1 MQAIFHSAQAENRFW
16 NLCCIQ
22 ISSPGLASCLAFQ
35 KLKLGNGS
43 QGGTLKTRNG
53 GKINT
58 SLGGSGLHGVCPLS
72 FHPWIMV
79 SYFSQIKITET
90 CVWAKVIN
98 KTGCF
103 SPALPPH
110 PHTLFF
116 FFFQYLLKC
125 CFWWKTPK
133 SGRGQTS
140 IAREE
145 PGAAP
150 SDDGGIWIHSP
161 WNSSPALHWEGAQP
175 NSNAFPEG
183 RGKPSGFSKCPS
195 DPLGRTQNAY

>member
-43 QGGTLKTRNG
+43 QEGTLKTRNG
-53 GKINT
+53 GKNT
-58 SLGGSGLHGVCPLS
+58 SSGCSWLHGVCPLS

-90 CVWAKVIN
+90 CVWAKVID

-103 SPALPPH
+103 FPSLPPY
-110 PHTLFF
+110 PPLFLVF
-116 FFFQYLLKC
+116 PKMLFLAENS
-125 CFWWKTPK
+125 WKQQRRTEK
-133 SGRGQTS
+133 HS
-140 IAREE
+140 
-145 PGAAP
+145 PGGFGAVP

-161 WNSSPALHWEGAQP
+161 WNSSPALRWEGAQP
-175 NSNAFPEG
+175 NSSAFPEG
-183 RGKPSGFSKCPS
+183 RGKPSGFSMCPS